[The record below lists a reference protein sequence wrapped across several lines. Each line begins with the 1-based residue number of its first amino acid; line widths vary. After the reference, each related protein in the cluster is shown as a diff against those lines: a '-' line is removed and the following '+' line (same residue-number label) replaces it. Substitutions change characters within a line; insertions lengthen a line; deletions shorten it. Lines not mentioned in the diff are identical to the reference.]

1 MKKGIILLSMLL
13 TGVFALQAQDT
24 SVNVGDEFTIQQPE
38 GNQFNH
44 LDFPR
49 PNFLIKQGILPD
61 YKSLAGIR
69 VVVADVSTDKEGHQ
83 VATLQPVNRKQY
95 FRHYREVTA
104 HVDRALQSG
113 ELNR

>member
-1 MKKGIILLSMLL
+1 MKQGIILLFLL
-13 TGVFALQAQDT
+13 LGCIYGIQAQDST
-24 SVNVGDEFTIQQPE
+24 VNVGDEFTIQQPE

-49 PNFLIKQGILPD
+49 PNFLIKKGILPD

-104 HVDRALQSG
+104 HVGEALQSG
-113 ELNR
+113 ELSR